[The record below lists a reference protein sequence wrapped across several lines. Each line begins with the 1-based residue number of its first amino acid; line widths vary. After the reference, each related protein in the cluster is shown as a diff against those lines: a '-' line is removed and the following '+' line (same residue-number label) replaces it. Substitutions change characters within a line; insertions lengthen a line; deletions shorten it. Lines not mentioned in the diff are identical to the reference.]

1 MSFMLCQIGI
11 LQARTKTEHNGWM
24 KTVYD
29 LMRHHTALEV
39 ICGNC
44 PHSVVLNNRFLSR
57 NYGAMKAINELRFV
71 CRLCRSQRYRVRLV
85 PDHLGE
91 KAPLRMQW
99 FRGVYEKYT

>member
-1 MSFMLCQIGI
+1 MN
-11 LQARTKTEHNGWM
+11 TDD
-24 KTVYD
+24 D

-44 PHSVVLNNRFLSR
+44 TRTAVLNNRFLSR
-57 NYGAMKAINELRFV
+57 RFGMMKVIAELRFV
-71 CRLCRSQRYRVRLV
+71 CSLCRSQRYRVRLV

-99 FRGVYEKYT
+99 FRGVYEKYQD

>member
-1 MSFMLCQIGI
+1 
-11 LQARTKTEHNGWM
+11 M

-44 PHSVVLNNRFLSR
+44 PNSAVLNNRFLSR
-57 NYGAMKAINELRFV
+57 NYGAMTVVTELRFV
-71 CRLCRSQRYRVRLV
+71 CSLCRSQRYCLRLV

-91 KAPLRMQW
+91 KTPLRMQW
-99 FRGVYEKYT
+99 FRGVYEKHLD